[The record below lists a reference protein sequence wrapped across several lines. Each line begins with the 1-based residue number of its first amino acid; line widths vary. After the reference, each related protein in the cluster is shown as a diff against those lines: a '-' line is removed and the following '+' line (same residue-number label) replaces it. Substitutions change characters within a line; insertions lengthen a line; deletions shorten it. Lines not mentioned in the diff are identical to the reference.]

1 MLPLSLLNLYPAI
14 PLEPLPFA
22 AAASVVLAFTVIL
35 FVVLVAVGV
44 NVFGANLSMFVTFNV
59 PVPPIFVPSVYRYVI
74 VQLLLTVNV
83 PVYCVLSF
91 VGFVP
96 SIVYLVVN
104 PLFVG
109 NVTFTFPFVHVV
121 GLYVPPVAVST
132 VPVPLL
138 TLPCLTFPAL
148 SFAST
153 FIV

>member
-1 MLPLSLLNLYPAI
+1 MKLLGSVLLVVIAYPTIADSSS
-14 PLEPLPFA
+14 FA
-22 AAASVVLAFTVIL
+22 FIVIL
-35 FVVLVAVGV
+35 FVVAVVSVTTGCV
-44 NVFGANLSMFVTFNV
+44 LSIFVTLNV
-59 PVPPIFVPSVYRYVI
+59 PVPPIFTPSVYTYVI
-74 VQLLLTVNV
+74 VQLLLTVNC

-96 SIVYLVVN
+96 SVVYLVVN

>member
-1 MLPLSLLNLYPAI
+1 M
-14 PLEPLPFA
+14 
-22 AAASVVLAFTVIL
+22 
-35 FVVLVAVGV
+35 
-44 NVFGANLSMFVTFNV
+44 
-59 PVPPIFVPSVYRYVI
+59 FVPSVYRYVI
-74 VQLLLTVNV
+74 VQLLLTVNS

-91 VGFVP
+91 VGATPFV
-96 SIVYLVVN
+96 VYLVVN

-153 FIV
+153 VIVWFVVCAKLFHVYVPFVW

>member
-1 MLPLSLLNLYPAI
+1 MSLLNLYPAI

-22 AAASVVLAFTVIL
+22 AAASVTFFAITVIL

-44 NVFGANLSMFVTFNV
+44 NVFGANLSMFVTLNV
-59 PVPPIFVPSVYRYVI
+59 PVPPIFTPSVYRYVI
-74 VQLLLTVNV
+74 VQLLLTVNC

-96 SIVYLVVN
+96 SVVYLVVN

-109 NVTFTFPFVHVV
+109 NVIVTFPFVHVV

>member
-1 MLPLSLLNLYPAI
+1 
-14 PLEPLPFA
+14 
-22 AAASVVLAFTVIL
+22 
-35 FVVLVAVGV
+35 
-44 NVFGANLSMFVTFNV
+44 MFVTFNV

-109 NVTFTFPFVHVV
+109 NVTFTFPFVQYV
-121 GLYVPPVAVST
+121 GLKYPPVAVST